1 MVLLRERMMLDLDT
15 VRFVVGSDGKPT
27 AVQVDMNLW
36 QHIVDALEDAEDVA
50 LARAA
55 LDELSAAGGDPRKAG
70 WIDIEDLIPS
80 WEADGAP

>member
-1 MVLLRERMMLDLDT
+1 MLGLDT

-36 QHIVDALEDAEDVA
+36 QQIVDALEDAEDIA

-55 LDELSAAGGDPRKAG
+55 LDELAAAGGDPGKAG
-70 WIDIEDLIPS
+70 WVDLEDLIPS
-80 WEADGAP
+80 WEADDAL